1 MIEIEK
7 NIEIQV
13 YELISSCLSGDE
25 KIHQAADGFACD
37 FYIEKGVSELNWPPQ
52 TCIDIRNKLSYS
64 AYAEIAK
71 TYDRIKSGNYIVIY
85 VDDSLPF
92 WYGER
97 DGKKRNLHFVPFNE
111 LKEKARKIKRRKI
124 SEGVRKSLYYYI
136 EQNKKEKIK
145 KILKKERISLFL
157 GAGVSKN
164 AGIVEWTKLLEKL
177 REKRNVPNF
186 PNDYNDLMKG
196 RYIVNTYKKVPT
208 EYDCECI
215 FDEETFNNDMKEIL
229 YENIQ
234 ESNLIKAIANIARK
248 ANCESIITYNYD
260 DLIEKELGEKC
271 QSITQKTRCIDKN
284 VLPVYHVHGFISKD
298 RESSPIVLGEKEYH
312 KIYQEPYNWGNIEQL
327 HALNRNVC
335 FFIGLSM
342 NDPNLRRLIDV
353 SNEDGGGK
361 SVHYA
366 FLREKDKN
374 REMTE
379 MLMDS
384 MGVNCVWYKEHE
396 DLPEMLNDL
405 MNYDDDEI
413 CDFDMDELIL

>member
-7 NIEIQV
+7 NIQIQV
-13 YELISSCLSGDE
+13 YELISLCLNVDAGE
-25 KIHQAADGFACD
+25 KINQAKDGFAYD
-37 FYIEKGVSELNWPPQ
+37 FFIEKGVKELNWPPQ
-52 TCIDIRNKLSYS
+52 TCIDIRYKLSYS
-64 AYAEIAK
+64 AYAEISK
-71 TYDRIKSGNYIVIY
+71 IYDRIKCGNYIVIY
-85 VDDSLPF
+85 VDDSLSF
-92 WYGER
+92 WCGER
-97 DGKKRNLHFVPFNE
+97 DGEKRNLHFMPFNE
-111 LKEKARKIKRRKI
+111 LKDKASKVKRQRMRNGLLK
-124 SEGVRKSLYYYI
+124 RLYDYI

-145 KILKKERISLFL
+145 KILKEEKISLFL
-157 GAGVSKN
+157 GAGVSKD
-164 AGIVEWTKLLEKL
+164 AGIVEWTKLLEML

-186 PNDYNDLMKG
+186 PYDFNDLIKG
-196 RYIVNTYKKVPT
+196 RYIVNTYKK
-208 EYDCECI
+208 ESAEGDCKDI

-229 YENIQ
+229 YKDVK
-234 ESNLIKAIANIARK
+234 ESNLIKAIVNIATK

-298 RESSPIVLGEKEYH
+298 SDCSPIVLGEREYH

-396 DLPEMLNDL
+396 DLPEMLNNL
-405 MNYDDDEI
+405 MDYDDDEI
-413 CDFDMDELIL
+413 CDFDMDE

>member
-13 YELISSCLSGDE
+13 YELISSCLSDGE
-25 KIHQAADGFACD
+25 EVHQAGDRLACD
-37 FYIEKGVSELNWPPQ
+37 FYIEKGVKKLNWSSK
-52 TCIDIRNKLSYS
+52 TYIDIRYKLSYS

-71 TYDRIKSGNYIVIY
+71 IYDRIKCENYIVIY
-85 VDDSLPF
+85 VDDSLSF

-97 DGKKRNLHFVPFNE
+97 DGEKRNLHFMSFNE
-111 LKEKARKIKRRKI
+111 LKNKASVVKRQKI
-124 SEGVRKSLYYYI
+124 SEGVRKRLYYYV

-145 KILKKERISLFL
+145 NILKKDKISLFL
-157 GAGVSKN
+157 GAGVSKD
-164 AGIVEWTKLLEKL
+164 AGIVEWTKLLERL

-186 PNDYNDLMKG
+186 PGDYNDLIKG
-196 RYIVNTYKKVPT
+196 RYIVNTYKK
-208 EYDCECI
+208 ESAENDCEDI
-215 FDEETFNNDMKEIL
+215 FDEETFINDMKEIL
-229 YENIQ
+229 YENIK
-234 ESNLIKAIANIARK
+234 ESNLIKAIANIAQK
-248 ANCESIITYNYD
+248 ANCESVITYNYD

-298 RESSPIVLGEKEYH
+298 GDSSPIVLGEKEYH

-342 NDPNLRRLIDV
+342 NDPNLRRLIDG

-361 SVHYA
+361 TVHYV
-366 FLREKDKN
+366 FLREKNKN
-374 REMTE
+374 KEMTE
-379 MLMDS
+379 KIMES